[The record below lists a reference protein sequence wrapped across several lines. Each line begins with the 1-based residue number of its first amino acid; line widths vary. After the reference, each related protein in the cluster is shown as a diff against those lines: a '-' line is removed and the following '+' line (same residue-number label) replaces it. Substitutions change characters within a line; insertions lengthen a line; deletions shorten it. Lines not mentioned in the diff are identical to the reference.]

1 MLDSLEFSPASP
13 LKRLIRMDKTNRT
26 KDPNQPREKRRS
38 RVRTSTAAMLNAE
51 GGVEKPKNT
60 SRSRKEAVNQFADL
74 TAVLSKKVVG
84 QPAAT
89 HVIVPYIQ
97 MFQAGLAPEGRPV
110 GVFLLL
116 GPTGTGKT
124 KTVEAL
130 AEVLHGSEKN
140 VLKVDC
146 GEFQM
151 EHEVAKLI
159 GAPPGYLGHR
169 ETQPMLTQQR
179 LNAVTSEH
187 SNLSLVLF
195 DEIEKAAPSMTRLL
209 LGVLDKGLLRLGDNS
224 TVNFEKSLVFLTS
237 NLGAREMMRE
247 INPEFG
253 FQSARSVE
261 RKDLG
266 NKLQSIALVAVRKR
280 FSPEFVNRIDCI
292 ITYQPLTI
300 ESLSTILDQQITDL
314 QKHVNTR
321 LGNRSFTLEVPL
333 DARRFLLERGTSSE
347 YGARELNRTIHR
359 FLTQPL
365 ATLVAT
371 NQVDPGARVRVD
383 VGESGDKLAIR
394 AQDSEA
400 GAAPANPTVLIV
412 DDNRDLLHFLER
424 LMADAGW
431 TLLTAESAGEAK
443 RLVAGRRLD
452 AALLDYMLPDGNGVE
467 LGVEVVRA
475 APNALVIVMTGTI
488 LPPEEEALCEEH
500 NFPVLRKPFLASDV
514 MEQIRSRLAPASG
527 VVRA

>member
-1 MLDSLEFSPASP
+1 MKEP
-13 LKRLIRMDKTNRT
+13 NR
-26 KDPNQPREKRRS
+26 PEEKRRS
-38 RVRTSTAAMLNAE
+38 RVKNSAAAVVKSE
-51 GGVEKPKNT
+51 GNPDKSKSSQNRAKKQTTDLVE
-60 SRSRKEAVNQFADL
+60 DL
-74 TAVLSKKVVG
+74 TAILSQKVVG

-89 HVIVPYIQ
+89 RVIVPYIQ

-169 ETQPMLTQQR
+169 ETQPMLTQQK
-179 LNAVTSEH
+179 LNAVTSEKC
-187 SNLSLVLF
+187 SLSLVLF

-253 FQSARSVE
+253 FQSVKSGE
-261 RKDLG
+261 RADLSS
-266 NKLQSIALVAVRKR
+266 KLQSIALVSVRKR

-292 ITYQPLTI
+292 ITYQPLTP
-300 ESLSTILDQQITDL
+300 EALSAILDHQITDL
-314 QKHVNTR
+314 QNHVNTR
-321 LGNRSFTLEVPL
+321 LGNRSFTLEVPFE
-333 DARRFLLERGTSSE
+333 ARQFLLDKGTSSE

-365 ATLVAT
+365 ATMVAT
-371 NQVDPGARVRVD
+371 NQVSAGARVRVD
-383 VGESGDKLAIR
+383 VADGGEKLAIR
-394 AQDSEA
+394 SQDQV
-400 GAAPANPTVLIV
+400 GAPAPANPTVLLV

-431 TLLTAESAGEAK
+431 TLLTAESATEAK
-443 RLVAGRRLD
+443 RLVQEHKPN

-467 LGVEVVRA
+467 LGVEFLQTV
-475 APNALVIVMTGTI
+475 PQMLVIVMTGTI

-500 NFPVLRKPFLASDV
+500 GFPVLRKPFLASDV
-514 MEQIRSRLAPASG
+514 MNQIRSRLAPVNST
-527 VVRA
+527 VTRA

>member
-1 MLDSLEFSPASP
+1 M
-13 LKRLIRMDKTNRT
+13 
-26 KDPNQPREKRRS
+26 KDPNQPEPGPKRRQRS
-38 RVRTSTAAMLNAE
+38 SPPDTVKAE
-51 GGVEKPKNT
+51 GSVDRLKAPASNRTRKPPEPVE
-60 SRSRKEAVNQFADL
+60 DL
-74 TAVLSKKVVG
+74 GIILSQKVVG
-84 QPAAT
+84 QPGAT
-89 HVIVPYIQ
+89 SVIVPYIQ
-97 MFQAGLAPEGRPV
+97 MYQAGLAPEGRPV

-169 ETQPMLTQQR
+169 ETQPMLTQQK
-179 LNAVTSEH
+179 LNSVASERC
-187 SNLSLVLF
+187 SLSLVLF
-195 DEIEKAAPSMTRLL
+195 DEIEKAAPSMSRLL
-209 LGVLDKGLLRLGDNS
+209 LGVLDKGILRLGDNS

-253 FQSARSVE
+253 FQSAQGGGASRA
-261 RKDLG
+261 DLSD
-266 NKLQSIALVAVRKR
+266 KLKNIGMVAVRKR
-280 FSPEFVNRIDCI
+280 FSPEFVNRIDAV
-292 ITYQPLTI
+292 ITYQPLTA
-300 ESLSTILDQQITDL
+300 ESLAAILDKQISDL
-314 QKHVNTR
+314 QDHVNTR

-333 DARRFLLERGTSSE
+333 PAREFLLRKGTSAE

-359 FLTQPL
+359 HLTQPL

-371 NQVDPGARVRVD
+371 AQVNPGARVRVEPD
-383 VGESGDKLAIR
+383 DTGEKLNIR
-394 AQDSEA
+394 GVDADAQAMPS
-400 GAAPANPTVLIV
+400 NPTVLLV

-431 TLLTAESAGEAK
+431 RLLTAESATEA
-443 RLVAGRRLD
+443 RRVAQQHRPD

-467 LGVEVVRA
+467 LGAEFLQA
-475 APNALVIVMTGTI
+475 APETLIIVMTGTI

-500 NFPVLRKPFLASDV
+500 NFPVLRKPFLASDL
-514 MEQIRSRLAPASG
+514 MNQIRSRLRPAMK
-527 VVRA
+527 VVRGG

>member
-1 MLDSLEFSPASP
+1 
-13 LKRLIRMDKTNRT
+13 
-26 KDPNQPREKRRS
+26 
-38 RVRTSTAAMLNAE
+38 
-51 GGVEKPKNT
+51 VEKPKATQN
-60 SRSRKEAVNQFADL
+60 RSRKQVVDPVEDL
-74 TAVLSKKVVG
+74 STVLSQKVVG

-89 HVIVPYIQ
+89 RVIVPYIQ

-124 KTVEAL
+124 KTIEAL
-130 AEVLHGSEKN
+130 AEILHGSPKN
-140 VLKVDC
+140 LLKIDC

-169 ETQPMLTQQR
+169 ETQPMLTQQK
-179 LNAVTSEH
+179 LNSVTSEKN
-187 SNLSLVLF
+187 SISLVLF

-209 LGVLDKGLLRLGDNS
+209 LGVLDKGILRLGDNS

-247 INPEFG
+247 LNPDFG
-253 FQSARSVE
+253 FQSAQQTNE
-261 RKDLG
+261 RADLTS
-266 NKLQSIALVAVRKR
+266 KLQNIALVAVRKR

-292 ITYQPLTI
+292 ITYQPLTP
-300 ESLSTILDQQITDL
+300 ESLSAILDQQIVDL
-314 QKHVNTR
+314 QAHVNTR
-321 LGNRSFTLEVPL
+321 LGNRSFALDVPFET
-333 DARRFLLERGTSSE
+333 RQYLLKKGTSAE

-359 FLTQPL
+359 YLTQPL
-365 ATLVAT
+365 ATMVAT
-371 NQVDPGARVRVD
+371 NQISPGARVRVD
-383 VGESGDKLAIR
+383 VNEPDDKLNIR
-394 AQDSEA
+394 SQDID
-400 GAAPANPTVLIV
+400 GAVAPVHPTVLLV

-431 TLLTAESAGEAK
+431 TLLTAESATEAK
-443 RLVAGRRLD
+443 RLMQEHKPN

-467 LGVEVVRA
+467 LGVEFLQTV
-475 APNALVIVMTGTI
+475 PQMLVIVMTGTI

-514 MEQIRSRLAPASG
+514 MNQIRSRLLPVAG

>member
-1 MLDSLEFSPASP
+1 MKDTNRPERRRTRTRSTALVVKGEAAGDRPKNSQSKSKKPAS
-13 LKRLIRMDKTNRT
+13 
-26 KDPNQPREKRRS
+26 DP
-38 RVRTSTAAMLNAE
+38 VD
-51 GGVEKPKNT
+51 
-60 SRSRKEAVNQFADL
+60 DL
-74 TAVLSKKVVG
+74 TGVLSSKVVG
-84 QPAAT
+84 QPTAT
-89 HVIVPYIQ
+89 RVIVPYIQ

-130 AEVLHGSEKN
+130 ADVLHGSEKN

-169 ETQPMLTQQR
+169 ETQPMLTQQK
-179 LNAVTSEH
+179 LNAVTSEKC
-187 SNLSLVLF
+187 NLSLVLF

-209 LGVLDKGLLRLGDNS
+209 LGVLDKGILRLGDNS
-224 TVNFEKSLVFLTS
+224 SVNFEKSLVFLTS

-253 FQSARSVE
+253 FQSVKGNE
-261 RKDLG
+261 RTDLTG
-266 NKLQSIALVAVRKR
+266 KLQSIALVAVRKR

-292 ITYQPLTI
+292 ITYQPLTA
-300 ESLSTILDQQITDL
+300 ESLAAILDKQITDL
-314 QKHVNTR
+314 QSHVNTR
-321 LGNRSFTLEVPL
+321 LANRSFTLDVPI
-333 DARRFLLERGTSSE
+333 DARQFLLKKGTSPE

-371 NQVDPGARVRVD
+371 NQVSAGSRVVVEVSED
-383 VGESGDKLAIR
+383 HEKLNIR
-394 AQDSEA
+394 SMETSAEP
-400 GAAPANPTVLIV
+400 APANPTVLLV

-424 LMADAGW
+424 LMANDGW
-431 TLLTAESAGEAK
+431 TLLTAESAAEAK
-443 RLVAGRRLD
+443 RLLTEHKPN
-452 AALLDYMLPDGNGVE
+452 AALLDFMLPDGNGVE
-467 LGVEVVRA
+467 LGAEFLQTV
-475 APNALVIVMTGTI
+475 PNMLVIIMTGTI
-488 LPPEEEALCEEH
+488 LPPEEEAICEEH
-500 NFPVLRKPFLASDV
+500 NFPILRKPFLASEV
-514 MEQIRSRLAPASG
+514 MNQIRSRLAIGGA
-527 VVRA
+527 VRA

>member
-1 MLDSLEFSPASP
+1 MKEP
-13 LKRLIRMDKTNRT
+13 NR
-26 KDPNQPREKRRS
+26 PEEKRRS
-38 RVRTSTAAMLNAE
+38 RVKNSAAAVVKSE
-51 GGVEKPKNT
+51 GTPDKPKSSQ
-60 SRSRKEAVNQFADL
+60 SRSKKQGTDLVEDL
-74 TAVLSKKVVG
+74 TAILSQKVVG

-89 HVIVPYIQ
+89 RVIVPYIQ

-169 ETQPMLTQQR
+169 ETQPMLTQQK
-179 LNAVTSEH
+179 LNAVTSEKC
-187 SNLSLVLF
+187 SLSLVLF

-253 FQSARSVE
+253 FQSVKPAE
-261 RKDLG
+261 RADLTS
-266 NKLQSIALVAVRKR
+266 KLQNIALVSVRKR

-292 ITYQPLTI
+292 ITYQPLTP
-300 ESLSTILDQQITDL
+300 EALSAILDHQITDL
-314 QKHVNTR
+314 QSHVNTR
-321 LGNRSFTLEVPL
+321 LGNRSFTLEVPFE
-333 DARRFLLERGTSSE
+333 ARQFLLQKGTSSE

-365 ATLVAT
+365 ATMVAT
-371 NQVDPGARVRVD
+371 NQVSAGARVRVD
-383 VGESGDKLAIR
+383 VAEDGEKLAISS
-394 AQDSEA
+394 QDQV
-400 GAAPANPTVLIV
+400 GVPAPANPTVLLV

-431 TLLTAESAGEAK
+431 TLLTAESATDAK
-443 RLVAGRRLD
+443 RLVQEHKPN

-467 LGVEVVRA
+467 LGVEFLQTV
-475 APNALVIVMTGTI
+475 PQMLVIVMTGTI

-500 NFPVLRKPFLASDV
+500 GFPVLRKPFLASDV
-514 MEQIRSRLAPASG
+514 MNQIRSRLSPVSST
-527 VVRA
+527 VTRA

>member
-1 MLDSLEFSPASP
+1 MSDQIIPDERP
-13 LKRLIRMDKTNRT
+13 
-26 KDPNQPREKRRS
+26 PRRARS
-38 RVRTSTAAMLNAE
+38 RRAPIIKAE
-51 GGVEKPKNT
+51 GSVDRGKNT
-60 SRSRKEAVNQFADL
+60 LSSSRSRKQTADPAENL
-74 TAVLSKKVVG
+74 IAVLSQKVVG

-89 HVIVPYIQ
+89 RVIVPYIQ

-130 AEVLHGSEKN
+130 AEILHGSEKN

-169 ETQPMLTQQR
+169 ETQPMLTQQK
-179 LNAVTSEH
+179 LNAVTTEKC
-187 SNLSLVLF
+187 NLSLVLF

-209 LGVLDKGLLRLGDNS
+209 LGVLDKGILRLGDNS

-247 INPEFG
+247 INPDFG
-253 FQSARSVE
+253 FQSVKAGEPRS
-261 RKDLG
+261 DLTG
-266 NKLQSIALVAVRKR
+266 KLQNIALVAVRKR

-292 ITYQPLTI
+292 ITYQPLTP
-300 ESLSTILDQQITDL
+300 ESLSAILDKQISDL
-314 QKHVNTR
+314 QNHVNTR
-321 LGNRSFTLEVPL
+321 LGNRSFTLEVPFET
-333 DARRFLLERGTSSE
+333 RQFLLEKGTSPE

-359 FLTQPL
+359 QLTQPL
-365 ATLVAT
+365 ATLVAS
-371 NQVDPGARVRVD
+371 NQVNPGARVRVD
-383 VGESGDKLAIR
+383 VGEDREKLFIHAIE
-394 AQDSEA
+394 QHEA
-400 GAAPANPTVLIV
+400 SAPAHPTVLLV

-431 TLLTAESAGEAK
+431 RLLTAESATEAK
-443 RLVAGRRLD
+443 RLVAEHKPN
-452 AALLDYMLPDGNGVE
+452 AALLDYMLPDGNGVQ
-467 LGVEVVRA
+467 LGVEFVRDV
-475 APNALVIVMTGTI
+475 PEMLVIVMTGTI
-488 LPPEEEALCEEH
+488 LPPEEESDCEEH

-514 MEQIRSRLAPASG
+514 MNQIRSRLMPFSG
-527 VVRA
+527 AVRA

>member
-1 MLDSLEFSPASP
+1 MKEPERP
-13 LKRLIRMDKTNRT
+13 GER
-26 KDPNQPREKRRS
+26 PRP
-38 RVRTSTAAMLNAE
+38 RVRKLATAILKAE
-51 GGVEKPKNT
+51 NNVEKPKSQP
-60 SRSRKEAVNQFADL
+60 SRPRRQPTPLEDL
-74 TAVLSKKVVG
+74 SAVLSQKVVG

-89 HVIVPYIQ
+89 QVIVPYIQ

-124 KTVEAL
+124 KTIEAL
-130 AEVLHGSEKN
+130 ADVLHGSEKN

-169 ETQPMLTQQR
+169 ETQPMLTQQK
-179 LNAVTSEH
+179 LNAVTSEKC
-187 SNLSLVLF
+187 SLSLVLF

-253 FQSARSVE
+253 FQSARTAD
-261 RKDLG
+261 RADLTG
-266 NKLQSIALVAVRKR
+266 KLQGIGLNAVRKR

-292 ITYQPLTI
+292 ITYQPLTV
-300 ESLSTILDQQITDL
+300 ESLSTILDQHIVDL
-314 QKHVNTR
+314 QNHVNTR
-321 LGNRSFTLEVPL
+321 LGNRSFTLDVPFET
-333 DARRFLLERGTSSE
+333 RQFLLQKGTSAA

-365 ATLVAT
+365 ATMVAT
-371 NQVDPGARVRVD
+371 NQINPGAMVRAELAED
-383 VGESGDKLAIR
+383 GKLNLRSQDGDGVR
-394 AQDSEA
+394 
-400 GAAPANPTVLIV
+400 GPAHPTVLLV

-431 TLLTAESAGEAK
+431 TLLTAENATDAK
-443 RLVAGRRLD
+443 RLMLENKPN

-467 LGVEVVRA
+467 LGVEFLQSV
-475 APNALVIVMTGTI
+475 PQMLVIVMTGTI

-500 NFPVLRKPFLASDV
+500 DFPVLRKPFLASDV
-514 MEQIRSRLAPASG
+514 MNQIRSRLLPISG
-527 VVRA
+527 VVRV

>member
-1 MLDSLEFSPASP
+1 M
-13 LKRLIRMDKTNRT
+13 
-26 KDPNQPREKRRS
+26 
-38 RVRTSTAAMLNAE
+38 NAE
-51 GGVEKPKNT
+51 GSVERGKNT
-60 SRSRKEAVNQFADL
+60 QSATKSRKQTGDL
-74 TAVLSKKVVG
+74 AENLTTVLSQKVVG

-89 HVIVPYIQ
+89 RVIVPYIQ
-97 MFQAGLAPEGRPV
+97 MYQAGLAPEGRPV

-140 VLKVDC
+140 LLKIDC

-169 ETQPMLTQQR
+169 ETQPMLTQQK
-179 LNAVTSEH
+179 LNSVTSEKC
-187 SNLSLVLF
+187 NLSLVLF
-195 DEIEKAAPSMTRLL
+195 DEIEKAAPSLTRLL
-209 LGVLDKGLLRLGDNS
+209 LGVLDKGVLRLGDN
-224 TVNFEKSLVFLTS
+224 TVVNFEKSLVFLTS

-253 FQSARSVE
+253 FQSAKQTE
-261 RKDLG
+261 RTDLTS
-266 NKLQSIALVAVRKR
+266 KLQNIALVAVRKR
-280 FSPEFVNRIDCI
+280 FSPEFINRIDCI
-292 ITYQPLTI
+292 ITYQPLTA
-300 ESLSTILDQQITDL
+300 ESLAAILDKQITDL
-314 QKHVNTR
+314 QSHVNTR
-321 LGNRSFTLEVPL
+321 LGNRSFTLEVPFE
-333 DARRFLLERGTSSE
+333 ARQFLLQKGTSAE

-359 FLTQPL
+359 HLTQPL

-371 NQVDPGARVRVD
+371 GQVEPGARVQVN
-383 VGESGDKLAIR
+383 VGEDGEGLLLHATETTA
-394 AQDSEA
+394 AQLPSH
-400 GAAPANPTVLIV
+400 PTVLIV

-431 TLLTAESAGEAK
+431 KLLTAESATEAK
-443 RLVAGRRLD
+443 KQVAD
-452 AALLDYMLPDGNGVE
+452 QKPNAALLDYMLPDGNGVE
-467 LGVEVVRA
+467 LGVEFLQSV
-475 APNALVIVMTGTI
+475 PQMLVIVMTGTI

-514 MEQIRSRLAPASG
+514 MNQIRSRLTPVAGA
-527 VVRA
+527 RA

>member
-1 MLDSLEFSPASP
+1 MKEPDQTEPRRRTRVKNPAA
-13 LKRLIRMDKTNRT
+13 
-26 KDPNQPREKRRS
+26 
-38 RVRTSTAAMLNAE
+38 STIKAE
-51 GGVEKPKNT
+51 GANDKPKN
-60 SRSRKEAVNQFADL
+60 SQKGSRKPAPDLAEDL
-74 TAVLSKKVVG
+74 TAVLSQKVVG

-89 HVIVPYIQ
+89 RVIVPYIQ
-97 MFQAGLAPEGRPV
+97 MYQAGLAPEGRPV

-169 ETQPMLTQQR
+169 ETQPMLTQQK
-179 LNAVTSEH
+179 LNAVTSEKC
-187 SNLSLVLF
+187 SLSLVLF

-209 LGVLDKGLLRLGDNS
+209 LGVLDKAILRLGDNS

-253 FQSARSVE
+253 FQSVKGLE
-261 RKDLG
+261 RPDILS
-266 NKLQSIALVAVRKR
+266 KLQNIALVAVRKR

-292 ITYQPLTI
+292 ITYQPLTP
-300 ESLSTILDQQITDL
+300 EALSAILDHQIMDL
-314 QKHVNTR
+314 QNHVNTR
-321 LGNRSFTLEVPL
+321 LGNRSFTLEVPQP
-333 DARRFLLERGTSSE
+333 ARQFLLDKGTSAE

-365 ATLVAT
+365 ATLVAS
-371 NQVDPGARVRVD
+371 NQVSPGARVLVE
-383 VGESGDKLAIR
+383 VAEGQDKLHIR
-394 AQDSEA
+394 AQEQVP
-400 GAAPANPTVLIV
+400 GEAPAHPTVLLV

-431 TLLTAESAGEAK
+431 KLLTAESATEAK
-443 RLVAGRRLD
+443 RLVREHKPN

-467 LGVEVVRA
+467 LGVEFLQAV
-475 APNALVIVMTGTI
+475 PNALVIVMTGTI

-514 MEQIRSRLAPASG
+514 MNQIRSRLTPMTGITRSA
-527 VVRA
+527 

>member
-1 MLDSLEFSPASP
+1 MKEP
-13 LKRLIRMDKTNRT
+13 NR
-26 KDPNQPREKRRS
+26 PEEKRRT
-38 RVRTSTAAMLNAE
+38 RVKNPTAAIAKSE
-51 GGVEKPKNT
+51 GPSDKPKGSQN
-60 SRSRKEAVNQFADL
+60 RKKQPASDFSEDL
-74 TAVLSKKVVG
+74 TKVLSQRVVG

-89 HVIVPYIQ
+89 RVIVPYIQ
-97 MFQAGLAPEGRPV
+97 ICQAGLAPEGRPF

-169 ETQPMLTQQR
+169 ETQPMLTQQK
-179 LNAVTSEH
+179 LNAVTSEKC
-187 SNLSLVLF
+187 SLSLVLF

-224 TVNFEKSLVFLTS
+224 SVNFEKSLVFLTS

-247 INPEFG
+247 INPDVG
-253 FQSARSVE
+253 FQSVKGME
-261 RKDLG
+261 RADLTS
-266 NKLQSIALVAVRKR
+266 KLQNIALVAVRKR

-292 ITYQPLTI
+292 ITYQPLTA
-300 ESLSTILDQQITDL
+300 ESLSAILDHHITDL
-314 QKHVNTR
+314 QNHVNTR
-321 LGNRSFTLEVPL
+321 LGNRSFALEVPFES
-333 DARRFLLERGTSSE
+333 RQWLLQKGTSPE

-359 FLTQPL
+359 HLTQPL

-371 NQVDPGARVRVD
+371 NQVAAGSRVRIEVS
-383 VGESGDKLAIR
+383 E
-394 AQDSEA
+394 DSEKLNLKA
-400 GAAPANPTVLIV
+400 AESTMTPAPANPTVLLV

-424 LMADAGW
+424 LMA
-431 TLLTAESAGEAK
+431 
-443 RLVAGRRLD
+443 
-452 AALLDYMLPDGNGVE
+452 
-467 LGVEVVRA
+467 
-475 APNALVIVMTGTI
+475 
-488 LPPEEEALCEEH
+488 
-500 NFPVLRKPFLASDV
+500 
-514 MEQIRSRLAPASG
+514 
-527 VVRA
+527 